1 LLLVIG
7 YLLLVIGYWL
17 FVTGYLLPTHN
28 KSQRTSNK

>member
-1 LLLVIG
+1 LVIG